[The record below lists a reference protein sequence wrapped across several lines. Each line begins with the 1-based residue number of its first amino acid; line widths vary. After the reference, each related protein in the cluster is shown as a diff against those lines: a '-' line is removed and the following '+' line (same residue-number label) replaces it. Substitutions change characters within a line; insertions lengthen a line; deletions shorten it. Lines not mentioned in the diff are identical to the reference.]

1 MNFRNKKSEKNNFNN
16 ISTIILIIYI
26 YMPFIMN
33 ILENT
38 FFVPSI
44 INYIIQTILIVFI
57 IIFGKLNKKTLIF
70 LSLFLLAIG
79 INCIAVDYRYYVLVE
94 GIQAFLG
101 VAIPCLIISQSQF
114 DLGCFLRGWYKFAK
128 IDLLLVIISIV
139 FLKKG
144 FVHYS
149 IFTNICVPNV
159 FIIATMFLLGKEE
172 NKKDILIAAFNILS
186 TIILGGR
193 MAGIVSLCMIVIA
206 IAFSTKLSFKKKIL
220 IFSFAV
226 AIVVVILINFGEL
239 LLWINEN
246 LNNVGMHSRSLTLLI
261 EQIEKNKVHVSG
273 RDEIYTKCIEFIK
286 MRYGLPGGFG
296 VPQYL
301 TNGEYYYSHNLILQ
315 LLITFGGIGT
325 LLLMILL
332 YQKMCMIKKYESKDF
347 FRLIIF
353 SFFSYILIGMTGS
366 SIWINYISTIAIALV
381 FFRNHKLYKEK
392 RENEED
398 IKKI

>member
-1 MNFRNKKSEKNNFNN
+1 MNFRNKKLEKNNFNN
-16 ISTIILIIYI
+16 ISTIILLIYI

-33 ILENT
+33 ILENA

-44 INYIIQTILIVFI
+44 INYIIQIILIGFI

-79 INCIAVDYRYYVLVE
+79 VNCIAVDYRYYVLVE
-94 GIQAFLG
+94 GIQALLG

-114 DLGCFLRGWYKFAK
+114 DLGYFLRGWYKFAK

-186 TIILGGR
+186 TIIFGGR

-206 IAFSTKLSFKKKIL
+206 IVFSTKLSLKKKIL

-226 AIVVVILINFGEL
+226 AIVVVILINFREL

-381 FFRNHKLYKEK
+381 FFRNHRLYKEK

>member
-1 MNFRNKKSEKNNFNN
+1 MLK
-16 ISTIILIIYI
+16 I
-26 YMPFIMN
+26 
-33 ILENT
+33 
-38 FFVPSI
+38 
-44 INYIIQTILIVFI
+44 
-57 IIFGKLNKKTLIF
+57 KLKLIF

-79 INCIAVDYRYYVLVE
+79 VNCIAVDYRYYVLVE
-94 GIQAFLG
+94 GIQALLG

-114 DLGCFLRGWYKFAK
+114 DLGYFLRRWYKFAK

-149 IFTNICVPNV
+149 IFANICVPNV

-186 TIILGGR
+186 TIIFGGR

-206 IAFSTKLSFKKKIL
+206 IVFSTKLSLKKKIL

-226 AIVVVILINFGEL
+226 AIVVVILINFREL

-381 FFRNHKLYKEK
+381 FFRNHRLYKEK

>member
-1 MNFRNKKSEKNNFNN
+1 
-16 ISTIILIIYI
+16 
-26 YMPFIMN
+26 
-33 ILENT
+33 
-38 FFVPSI
+38 
-44 INYIIQTILIVFI
+44 
-57 IIFGKLNKKTLIF
+57 
-70 LSLFLLAIG
+70 
-79 INCIAVDYRYYVLVE
+79 
-94 GIQAFLG
+94 
-101 VAIPCLIISQSQF
+101 
-114 DLGCFLRGWYKFAK
+114 
-128 IDLLLVIISIV
+128 
-139 FLKKG
+139 
-144 FVHYS
+144 
-149 IFTNICVPNV
+149 
-159 FIIATMFLLGKEE
+159 
-172 NKKDILIAAFNILS
+172 
-186 TIILGGR
+186 
-193 MAGIVSLCMIVIA
+193 MIVIA
-206 IAFSTKLSFKKKIL
+206 IVFSTKLSLKKKIL

-226 AIVVVILINFGEL
+226 AIVVVILINFREL

-381 FFRNHKLYKEK
+381 FFRNHRLYKEK